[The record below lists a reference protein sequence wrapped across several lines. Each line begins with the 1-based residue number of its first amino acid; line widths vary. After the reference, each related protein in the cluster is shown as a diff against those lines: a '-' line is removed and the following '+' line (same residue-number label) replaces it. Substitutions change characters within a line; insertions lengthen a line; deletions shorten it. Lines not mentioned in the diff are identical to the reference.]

1 MIKLGGLSLTKARVA
16 ASFWR
21 PIKYTR
27 LAQLCGQGLEVAEI
41 RLDMAGGEN
50 HRGCR
55 AFGDRFFF
63 YTDYCYFAF
72 GQ

>member
-16 ASFWR
+16 ASFGVRLSIRGWR
-21 PIKYTR
+21 NCADKGGGCRDSLGY
-27 LAQLCGQGLEVAEI
+27 G
-41 RLDMAGGEN
+41 GGEN